1 MKKKIVFLPY
11 DFDTAIGINNEG
23 ALVFSYNLE
32 DIDQTDGGADVFNG
46 QQSVLWKNMRAAFF
60 DEMRAMYQN
69 LRSTGKLSYEKVERM
84 FEEHQEK
91 WPEAIFNEDAWFKY
105 LAPLVEKGNASYL
118 SMLQGS
124 KAEQRKWW
132 LYNRF
137 RYIDSKYNAGDALSD
152 VITVRGYAKADI
164 TVEPYADVY
173 ATIKYGSYLVQS
185 RSARNTK
192 TTLPCPLDNV
202 NDTEIYIYSA
212 SQLADVGDLSGL
224 MVGYADFSKAV
235 KLQALKI
242 GDSDSGYSNGNLT
255 ELYLGNNEL
264 LRTLDVQNCPNLTQ
278 PVDLSGCAN
287 IEHIYFDGTA
297 ITGVDLPKG
306 GILKTLHLP
315 GTLANLSIIGHP
327 GITDFVLPSKEN
339 LSTCRLENI
348 GSGIDVKT
356 MLGSL
361 PAGCRTRVIGFAFS
375 VSSESELTAL
385 KARLDTM
392 RGLNENGGNEEQAQ
406 LLGTIQINSVT
417 GATVKAFREKYPDVT
432 INYKNISSICYFYNY
447 DGTSVLR
454 TATATNGGSV
464 TYSGSTPTK
473 PASESE
479 TYTFVGWSL
488 VIGGQRDPSALLHIV
503 EDRNVY
509 PAFTASVR
517 TFTVRF
523 YVGTRCIETK
533 SNVPYGTATEY
544 TGATPPNTAESD
556 PTDYEFTGWDK
567 ETTSVKSD
575 LNVYAQFRYVG
586 ATYKHLIDGNLKGEL
601 YNELA
606 TVVGNRA
613 CYALASVTSISLPNV
628 VTVEE
633 YAFANSNPTGSSKGT
648 SLLSVSLPNV
658 KTIGQYAFSY
668 QIKMTSLDVSA
679 AETLKTRC
687 FSHCE
692 ALQSIDLPKVTILP
706 EYTFEADI
714 KLESVN
720 IPKVT
725 RIEKYAFFYCN
736 ALTHITLPETLL
748 VIGDSAFYRCF
759 NLEEI
764 IIPARVTSIASEA
777 FRSCS
782 KMARV
787 IIKGQP
793 SISNKAFQECT
804 GLTDIYVP
812 WSMTTTRGEPW
823 GAPNAIVHY
832 LEDGWMEELFP
843 EGQEGE

>member
-11 DFDTAIGINNEG
+11 DFDTAIGITNEG
-23 ALVFSYNLE
+23 VLAFSYNLE
-32 DIDQTDGGADVFNG
+32 DTDKTESGADVFNG

-69 LRSTGKLSYEKVERM
+69 LRSTGKLSYELVERM
-84 FEEHQEK
+84 FEEHQAK

-152 VITVRGYAKADI
+152 VITVRGYAKSDI
-164 TVEPYADVY
+164 TIEPYADVY
-173 ATIKYGSYLVQS
+173 ASVKYGSYLVQDRAS
-185 RSARNTK
+185 RNHE
-192 TTLPCPLDNV
+192 TTLECPLDNV
-202 NDTEIYIYSA
+202 NDTEIYIFSA
-212 SQLADVGDLSGL
+212 SQLASVGDLSGL

-242 GDSDSGYSNGNLT
+242 GDEAETYSNGNLT

-264 LRTLDVQNCPNLTQ
+264 LRTIDVRNCPMLSQ
-278 PVDLSGCAN
+278 AVDLSGCAN

-297 ITGVDLPKG
+297 ITGLDLPKG
-306 GILKTLHLP
+306 GIIKTLHLP

-327 GITDFVLPSKEN
+327 GITDFVLPSEEN
-339 LSTCRLENI
+339 LTTLRLENI
-348 GSGIDVKT
+348 GSGINVKT

-361 PAGCRTRVIGFAFS
+361 PAGCRTRIIGFEFS
-375 VSSESELTAL
+375 VSSESELTTL
-385 KARLDTM
+385 KGKLDTM
-392 RGLNENGGNEEQAQ
+392 RGINESGGNEDLAQ
-406 LLGTIQINSVT
+406 LMGTIQINSVT
-417 GATVKAFREKYPDVT
+417 GATVKAFREKYPD
-432 INYKNISSICYFYNY
+432 INISYKNISSICYFYNY

-473 PASESE
+473 PSSESE

-488 VIGGQRDPSALLHIV
+488 VVGGQRDPSALLHII

-523 YVGTRCIETK
+523 YVGTKCIQTK
-533 SNVPYGTATEY
+533 SNVPYSTATEY
-544 TGATPPNTAESD
+544 TGETPTNTAESD
-556 PTDYEFTGWDK
+556 PTDYEFIGWDK
-567 ETTSVKSD
+567 ETNSVKSD

-586 ATYKHLIDGNLKGEL
+586 ATYKHIIDGNLKSEL
-601 YNELA
+601 YNALA
-606 TVVGNRA
+606 TKVGNRA
-613 CYALASVTSISLPNV
+613 CYYLASVTSISLPNV
-628 VTVEE
+628 ETVEE
-633 YAFANSNPTGSSKGT
+633 YAFANANVGSNKGT
-648 SLLSVSLPNV
+648 SLLSVSLPQA
-658 KTIGQYAFSY
+658 KTIGQYAFYY

-679 AETLKTRC
+679 AETLSARC

-692 ALQSIDLPKVTILP
+692 ALQSIALPKVKILP

-714 KLESVN
+714 KLESVS

-764 IIPARVTSIASEA
+764 IIPASVTSIASEA

>member
-11 DFDTAIGINNEG
+11 DMDTAIGINNEG

-60 DEMRAMYQN
+60 DEMKAMYQN

-212 SQLADVGDLSGL
+212 GQLADVGDLSGL

-264 LRTLDVQNCPNLTQ
+264 LRTLDVRNCPNLTQ

-287 IEHIYFDGTA
+287 IEHIYFDGTS

-327 GITDFVLPSKEN
+327 GITDFVLPGKEN
-339 LSTCRLENI
+339 LSTCRLENV
-348 GSGIDVKT
+348 GGIDIKA
-356 MLGSL
+356 LLNSL
-361 PAGCRTRVIGFAFS
+361 PVGCRVRMIGFDFS
-375 VSSESELTAL
+375 VSSDSELATM
-385 KARLDTM
+385 KTKLDTM
-392 RGLNENGGNEEQAQ
+392 RGLNENGGNEESAQ
-406 LLGTIQINSVT
+406 MLGTIRINTVTGGTKKLYRESYPDIAINYVHINS
-417 GATVKAFREKYPDVT
+417 TV
-432 INYKNISSICYFYNY
+432 YFWNY
-447 DGTSVLR
+447 DGSSLLR
-454 TATATNGGSV
+454 TATASDGGSV

-473 PASESE
+473 PASASE
-479 TYTFVGWSL
+479 VYTFSGWTL
-488 VIGGQRDPSALLHIV
+488 EIGGERDTRALLQV
-503 EDRNVY
+503 KEDRNVY
-509 PAFTASVR
+509 PAFNASVR

-523 YVGTRCIETK
+523 YVGSRCIQTK
-533 SNVPYGTATEY
+533 SDVPYGTATAY
-544 TGATPPNTAESD
+544 TGDTPTNTAESD

-567 ETTSVKSD
+567 DTSSVKAD
-575 LNVYAQFRYVG
+575 MNVYAQFRYVG
-586 ATYKHLIDGNLKGEL
+586 MTYKHLLDGKKL
-601 YNELA
+601 
-606 TVVGNRA
+606 GN
-613 CYALASVTSISLPNV
+613 ISLENLTAVGLYAFYAATSLTGVDFPEAESVGTYAFYSCTNLVNV
-628 VTVEE
+628 NLPKVKTVGATAFDNCRAIKRLSLPALISAEKNAFHACTAVEE
-633 YAFANSNPTGSSKGT
+633 LRLDSLETVTESSFSFCSGVKT
-648 SLLSVSLPNV
+648 LYIPKV
-658 KTIGQYAFSY
+658 KTIQKNGFYCFSALE
-668 QIKMTSLDVSA
+668 TLDLP
-679 AETLKTRC
+679 ETLKTVDQGG
-687 FSHCE
+687 FYAASKLTKLVLP
-692 ALQSIDLPKVTILP
+692 ASI
-706 EYTFEADI
+706 
-714 KLESVN
+714 
-720 IPKVT
+720 
-725 RIEKYAFFYCN
+725 
-736 ALTHITLPETLL
+736 
-748 VIGDSAFYRCF
+748 
-759 NLEEI
+759 
-764 IIPARVTSIASEA
+764 TSL
-777 FRSCS
+777 
-782 KMARV
+782 
-787 IIKGQP
+787 GNQ
-793 SISNKAFQECT
+793 AFQSCT
-804 GLTDIYVP
+804 GLKKIIFKGTPSGIGSSAFINCTGVEHIYVP
-812 WSMTTTRGEPW
+812 WNYNEKSGAPW
-823 GAPNAIVHY
+823 GCENAEIHY
-832 LEDGWMEELFP
+832 GDEGWMNNLEQILADE
-843 EGQEGE
+843 

>member
-32 DIDQTDGGADVFNG
+32 DIDQTEGGADVFNG

-60 DEMRAMYQN
+60 DEMKVMYQN

-84 FEEHQEK
+84 FEEHQAK

-124 KAEQRKWW
+124 KTEQRKWW

-173 ATIKYGSYLVQS
+173 ASIKYGSYLVQA

-192 TTLPCPLDNV
+192 TTLECPLDNV

-242 GDSDSGYSNGNLT
+242 GDSDSEYSNGNLT

-264 LRTLDVQNCPNLTQ
+264 LRTLDVRNCPNLAQ
-278 PVDLSGCAN
+278 AVDLSGCTN
-287 IEHIYFDGTA
+287 IEHVYFDGTA

-315 GTLANLSIIGHP
+315 GTLANLSVIGHP
-327 GITDFVLPSKEN
+327 GITNFVLSSQEN

-375 VSSESELTAL
+375 VSSESELTTL
-385 KARLDTM
+385 KTRLDAM
-392 RGLNENGGNEEQAQ
+392 RGLNENGGNEETAQ
-406 LLGTIQINSVT
+406 LLGTIEINSVT
-417 GATVKAFREKYPDVT
+417 GATVKAYREKYPDIT
-432 INYKNISSICYFYNY
+432 ISYKNISSVCYFYNY

-488 VIGGQRDPSALLHIV
+488 IVGGQRDPSALLHIV

-509 PAFTASVR
+509 PAFTANVR

-523 YVGTRCIETK
+523 YVGTKCIQTK

-544 TGATPPNTAESD
+544 TGTTPTNTAESD

-567 ETTSVKSD
+567 ETTSIKSD
-575 LNVYAQFRYVG
+575 MNVYAQFRYVG
-586 ATYKHLIDGNLKGEL
+586 ATYKHIIDGNLKGEL
-601 YNELA
+601 YNALA
-606 TVVGNRA
+606 TKVGNRA
-613 CYALASVTSISLPNV
+613 CYALASVTSITLPNV
-628 VTVEE
+628 EVVEE
-633 YAFANSNPTGSSKGT
+633 YAFANSNPSGANKGT
-648 SLLSVSLPNV
+648 SLLSVSLPKV

-668 QIKMTSLDVSA
+668 QTKMVSLDVSA
-679 AETLKTRC
+679 VETLAARC

-692 ALQSIDLPKVTILP
+692 ALESISLPKVTVLP
-706 EYTFEADI
+706 EYAFEADA
-714 KLESVN
+714 KMESVS

-748 VIGDSAFYRCF
+748 RIGDSAFYRCF

-764 IIPARVTSIASEA
+764 IIPASVTAILSEA

-782 KMARV
+782 KMTRV
-787 IIKGQP
+787 IFMGQP
-793 SISNKAFQECT
+793 SVNSKTFIECT

-812 WSMTTTRGEPW
+812 WSMTTTHGEPW
-823 GAPNAIVHY
+823 GAPNAMVHY

-843 EGQEGE
+843 DSQEGE

>member
-1 MKKKIVFLPY
+1 MRKKIVFLPY
-11 DFDTAIGINNEG
+11 DMDTAIGINNEG

-32 DIDQTDGGADVFNG
+32 DIDQTEGGADVFNG

-60 DEMRAMYQN
+60 DEIKAMYQN
-69 LRSTGKLSYEKVERM
+69 LRSTGALSYEKVERM
-84 FEEHQEK
+84 FEEHQAK

-137 RYIDSKYNAGDALSD
+137 RYIDSKYNAGDALTD

-173 ATIKYGSYLVQS
+173 ASVKYGSYLVQA
-185 RSARNTK
+185 RSARNIQ
-192 TTLPCPLDNV
+192 TTLPCPLHNV

-235 KLQALKI
+235 KLQSLKI
-242 GDSDSGYSNGNLT
+242 GDASGTYSNGNLT
-255 ELYLGNNEL
+255 ELYLGNNSL
-264 LRTLDVQNCPNLTQ
+264 LRTIDVRNCPNLSQ
-278 PVDLSGCAN
+278 AVDLSGCVN
-287 IEHIYFDGTA
+287 LEHIYFDGTS

-306 GILKTLHLP
+306 GIIKTLHLP

-327 GITDFVLPSKEN
+327 GITDFVLPSEEN
-339 LSTCRLENI
+339 LTTLRLENI
-348 GSGIDVKT
+348 GSGINVKT

-361 PAGCRTRVIGFAFS
+361 PAGCRTRIIGFEFS
-375 VSSESELTAL
+375 VSSESELTTL
-385 KARLDTM
+385 KGKLDTM
-392 RGLNENGGNEEQAQ
+392 RGINESGGNEDLAQ

-417 GATVKAFREKYPDVT
+417 GATVKAFREKYPD
-432 INYKNISSICYFYNY
+432 INISYKSISSVCYFYNY

-454 TATATNGGSV
+454 TATAINGGSV

-473 PASESE
+473 PPSASE

-488 VIGGQRDPSALLHIV
+488 EIGGPRDPSALLHII

-523 YVGTRCIETK
+523 YVGTRCIQTK
-533 SNVPYGTATEY
+533 SDVPYGTATEY
-544 TGATPPNTAESD
+544 TGATPTNTAESD

-586 ATYKHLIDGNLKGEL
+586 ATYKHIIDGNLKGEL

-606 TVVGNRA
+606 TKVGNRA

-628 VTVEE
+628 ETVEE
-633 YAFANSNPTGSSKGT
+633 YAFANSNPSGSNKGT
-648 SLLSVSLPNV
+648 SLLSVSLPKV

-668 QIKMTSLDVSA
+668 QTKMTSLSVSA
-679 AETLKTRC
+679 AETLGNRC

-692 ALQSIDLPKVTILP
+692 ELRSINLPNVTVLP
-706 EYTFEADI
+706 EYTFEADA
-714 KLESVN
+714 KLASVS

-725 RIEKYAFFYCN
+725 RIGKYAFFYCN
-736 ALTHITLPETLL
+736 ALTQITLPETLL
-748 VIGDSAFYRCF
+748 RIDDSAFYRCF

-764 IIPARVTSIASEA
+764 IIPASVTSISTDA

-782 KMARV
+782 KMTRV
-787 IIKGQP
+787 IFMGQP
-793 SISNKAFQECT
+793 SVSNKAFLECPA
-804 GLTDIYVP
+804 LTDIYVP
-812 WSMTTTRGEPW
+812 WSMTTTHGEPW
-823 GAPNAIVHY
+823 GAPNAVVHY

-843 EGQEGE
+843 ESQEGE